1 MIYCWHCNSSKIL
14 VDPTGWICTQCGQ
27 HGADSN
33 PILGWQNAGLK
44 NVPYCKVGEA
54 PCTGPLMEGKY
65 IGKIKHLKDKTAI
78 VRVIPDFDDL
88 YAVQLHDVNTGLG
101 YGWHAFRKE
110 DWEIVNEQSNE
121 I

>member
-1 MIYCWHCNSSKIL
+1 
-14 VDPTGWICTQCGQ
+14 
-27 HGADSN
+27 
-33 PILGWQNAGLK
+33 
-44 NVPYCKVGEA
+44 
-54 PCTGPLMEGKY
+54 MEGKY